1 MIEIVIRGNRVDTD
15 KDTRLGLKFTGGIF
29 RIADN
34 EFTRSYGLSV
44 PETDGN
50 NKLFNHDGDPVMD
63 GVRTASEGYIM
74 AGGVLMSGDLYL
86 QSYGGRRYELL
97 FVERRGSSLI
107 NIPLN
112 QLSQGYFPDAITVR
126 PKDVPSETTVPDF
139 GWYWYHNETSHY
151 GDVGLP
157 NIYPV
162 TNLGYLIKEA
172 AGAAGYAVQYLNG
185 GSIYEDAANYG
196 IILPTMNTF
205 SSATVTVDGNAHGG
219 WTYVVS
225 GGLTLAD
232 VGLSIVS
239 RRYKKGLFGANVNVF
254 TFTALRHIRV
264 RGSANLVSGPLYA
277 QGEGRR
283 ENWLNWQPSNA
294 WVFGAIDIE
303 LNAGEWFTMVAP
315 ADINDG
321 IFTDYIALLGGY
333 ETNIPTTTLEV
344 LDDDG
349 IAGDGE
355 TIYLSNNLPDMTLA
369 DLLTTYCNLTCS
381 SWTVDDFA
389 GRVVVE
395 TFAHALSSAGTHK
408 IDLDAA
414 RVVSVDSVERFLGG
428 FARHNRVVCKPAS
441 YVTDEYKFLR
451 DYPCANDILDDDSE
465 YAVIPFNEGNYEI
478 DGNGDLIAHFD
489 DVTIGSNME
498 VQYNGV
504 LSMFFAHLS
513 GGAALHLQTINEVG
527 GMGNEFAAFTNQA
540 TTVNVT
546 VLLPLLEFAKLTPS
560 TICTWRGRDYII
572 RTATWGEGKCVL
584 ELVRLEI

>member
-15 KDTRLGLKFTGGIF
+15 IDTRLGLKFTGGIF

-63 GVRTASEGYIM
+63 GVRTVSEGYIM
-74 AGGVLMSGDLYL
+74 AGGVIMSGDLYL

-112 QLSQGYFPDAITVR
+112 QLSKVYFPDTIAVR
-126 PKDVPSETTVPDF
+126 PKDIPSETTVPDF

-157 NIYPV
+157 NSYPV

-172 AGAAGYAVQYLNG
+172 AGAAGYTVQYLNG
-185 GSIYEDAANYG
+185 GSIYEDANNYG
-196 IILPTMNTF
+196 IILSSMNTY
-205 SSATVTVDGNAHGG
+205 SSATVTVDGSGHGG
-219 WTYVVS
+219 WNAVVS
-225 GGLTLAD
+225 GGQTLAD
-232 VGLSIVS
+232 IGLSIVA
-239 RRYKKGLFGANVNVF
+239 RQFKKGLFGANITVY

-264 RGSANLVSGPLYA
+264 RCDNSDLRVFMNG
-277 QGEGRR
+277 QGKS
-283 ENWLNWQPSNA
+283 ENWLNWPEYQS
-294 WVFGAIDIE
+294 IDIE
-303 LNAGEWFTMVAP
+303 LNAGEYFTIVSYI
-315 ADINDG
+315 DIHDG
-321 IFTDYIALLGGY
+321 VFSDYVSLSGGY
-333 ETNIPTTTLEV
+333 STNIPTTTLEV
-344 LDDDG
+344 LDNDG

-355 TIYLSNNLPDMTLA
+355 TIYLRNNLPDMTLA
-369 DLLTTYCNLTCS
+369 DLLTAYCNLTCS
-381 SWTVDDFA
+381 SWTVDDSA

-395 TFAHALSSAGTHK
+395 TFAHALSGAGTHK

-414 RVVSVDSVERFLGG
+414 RVVSVDSVERLLGG

-498 VQYNGV
+498 VQYKGV
-504 LSMFFAHLS
+504 LSMFFANLS
-513 GGAALHLQTINEVG
+513 GGAALHLQTINEAG
-527 GMGNEFAAFTNQA
+527 GMGNEFAAFTSQA
-540 TTVNVT
+540 TTVKVT

-560 TICTWRGRDYII
+560 TVCTWRGRDYII

-584 ELVRLEI
+584 ELVRLEM

>member
-1 MIEIVIRGNRVDTD
+1 MIDIVIRGNRVDTD

-63 GVRTASEGYIM
+63 GVRTVSECYII
-74 AGGVLMSGDLYL
+74 AGGVIMSGDIYM

-97 FVERRGSSLI
+97 FVERRGSALI
-107 NIPLN
+107 DQPLSN
-112 QLSQGYFPDAITVR
+112 VNFRDAITVI
-126 PKDVPSETTVPDF
+126 PKDVPSETTVPNF

-151 GDVGLP
+151 GEVGLP

-162 TNLGYLIKEA
+162 TNLGYLIEEA
-172 AGAAGYAVQYLNG
+172 ADAAGYTVQYLNG
-185 GSIYEDAANYG
+185 GSIYENANNYG
-196 IILPTMNTF
+196 IILASMKTY
-205 SSATVTVDGNAHGG
+205 SSATVTVNGNGHGG
-219 WTYVVS
+219 WSTVVS
-225 GGLTLAD
+225 GGQTLAD
-232 VGLSIVS
+232 IGLSIVA
-239 RRYKKGLFGANVNVF
+239 RRFKKGLFNANITVY

-264 RGSANLVSGPLYA
+264 RCDNSNLRVFMNG
-277 QGEGRR
+277 QGKS
-283 ENWLNWQPSNA
+283 ENWINWPEYQ
-294 WVFGAIDIE
+294 AIDIE
-303 LNAGEWFTMVAP
+303 LNAGEYFTIVSYLDIYDGVF
-315 ADINDG
+315 ADYVN
-321 IFTDYIALLGGY
+321 LSGGY
-333 ETNIPTTTLEV
+333 TTNIPTTTLEV

-355 TIYLSNNLPDMTLA
+355 TIYLRNNLPDMSLA
-369 DLLTTYCNLTCS
+369 DLLTAYCNLTCS
-381 SWTVDDFA
+381 SWTVDDET
-389 GRVVVE
+389 GRIIVE
-395 TFAHALSSAGTHK
+395 TFAHALSGAGTHI

-414 RVVSVDSVERFLGG
+414 RVVSVESVERFLDG

-441 YVTDEYKFLR
+441 YVTDAYKFVR
-451 DYPCANDILDDDSE
+451 DYPCSNDILEADAE

-498 VQYNGV
+498 YQYKGV
-504 LSMFFAHLS
+504 LSIFFAHLS

-527 GMGNEFAAFTNQA
+527 CMGAEFAAFTNQA
-540 TTVNVT
+540 TTVKVT
-546 VLLPLLEFAKLTPS
+546 VLLPLPEFAKFTPS
-560 TICTWRGRDYII
+560 TVCTWRGRDYII
-572 RTATWGEGKCVL
+572 RTATWGDGKCVL

>member
-63 GVRTASEGYIM
+63 GARTVSEGYIM
-74 AGGVLMSGDLYL
+74 AGGVIMSGDLYL

-112 QLSQGYFPDAITVR
+112 QLSQVYFPDTITVR

-185 GSIYEDAANYG
+185 GSIYEDANNYG
-196 IILPTMNTF
+196 IILSSMNTY
-205 SSATVTVDGNAHGG
+205 SSATVTVDGSGHGG
-219 WTYVVS
+219 WNAVVS
-225 GGLTLAD
+225 GGQTLAD
-232 VGLSIVS
+232 IGLSIVA
-239 RRYKKGLFGANVNVF
+239 RQFKKGLFGANITVY

-264 RGSANLVSGPLYA
+264 RCDNSDLRVFMNG
-277 QGEGRR
+277 QGKS
-283 ENWLNWQPSNA
+283 ENWLNWPEYQS
-294 WVFGAIDIE
+294 IDIE
-303 LNAGEWFTMVAP
+303 LNAGEYFTIVSYM
-315 ADINDG
+315 DIHDG
-321 IFTDYIALLGGY
+321 VFTDYVSLSGGY
-333 ETNIPTTTLEV
+333 STNIPTTTLEV
-344 LDDDG
+344 LDNDG

-355 TIYLSNNLPDMTLA
+355 TIYLRNNLPDMTLA
-369 DLLTTYCNLTCS
+369 DLLTAYCNLTCS
-381 SWTVDDFA
+381 SWTVDDSA

-395 TFAHALSSAGTHK
+395 TFAHALSGAGTHK

-498 VQYNGV
+498 VQYKGV

-513 GGAALHLQTINEVG
+513 GGAALHLQTINDAG

-540 TTVNVT
+540 TTVKVT
-546 VLLPLLEFAKLTPS
+546 VLLPLLEFAKFTPS
-560 TICTWRGRDYII
+560 TVCTWRGRDYII